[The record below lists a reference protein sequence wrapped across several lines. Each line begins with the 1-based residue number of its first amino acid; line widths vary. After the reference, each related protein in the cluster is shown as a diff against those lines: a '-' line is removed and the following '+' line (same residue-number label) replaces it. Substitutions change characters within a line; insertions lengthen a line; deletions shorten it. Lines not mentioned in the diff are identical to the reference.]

1 MKQKIYIE
9 MRKDPIVEEI
19 RRFRAQH
26 AKRFDN
32 DLDLIC
38 EDIKRHQAIC
48 GKILLGVHHARQN
61 GRHHA
66 RFRGGAGVAICIV
79 FTRM

>member
-48 GKILLGVHHARQN
+48 GHKIVNLKRKRFSNESLHLNRQQ
-61 GRHHA
+61 A
-66 RFRGGAGVAICIV
+66 DK
-79 FTRM
+79 